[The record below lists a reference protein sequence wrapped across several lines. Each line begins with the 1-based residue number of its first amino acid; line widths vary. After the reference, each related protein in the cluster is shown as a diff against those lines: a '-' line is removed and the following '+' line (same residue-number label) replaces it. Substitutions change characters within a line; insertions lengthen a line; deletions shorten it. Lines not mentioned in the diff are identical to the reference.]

1 MGGDNGQDHSNNC
14 RIYFSGMPTDTTED
28 EVRELFSGI
37 GVIGRIRQKR
47 GYKDQV
53 GPPSATNI
61 CRWAVYP
68 CRANNRPVDCRL
80 SYPCASMPTCDYSLN
95 ASGMSV

>member
-1 MGGDNGQDHSNNC
+1 
-14 RIYFSGMPTDTTED
+14 MPTDTTED

-53 GPPSATNI
+53 GALPPQ
-61 CRWAVYP
+61 P
-68 CRANNRPVDCRL
+68 PVSRSSS
-80 SYPCASMPTCDYSLN
+80 SYPWGVLVRVELA
-95 ASGMSV
+95 A